1 MKAILEFTLPDD
13 QSEYDRARMGSL
25 AISTLLE
32 IDQRLRAIVHYG
44 EPTDAV
50 RELCELVRVMIPEEL
65 LDA

>member
-13 QSEYDRARMGSL
+13 QGEYDRARLGSL
-25 AISTLLE
+25 AISTLWE
-32 IDQRLRAIVHYG
+32 IDQKLRAIVHYG

-50 RELCELVRVMIPEEL
+50 RELCELVRAMIPADL